1 MGTGCFPFHIK
12 CLVKRAK
19 LQGPLRIDLT
29 CVLLHQGD
37 TIGWCLTC
45 AYKTS
50 KWSWAR
56 RTRLRLPALR
66 AKEGTYF
73 LWTRGGLTVRESW
86 SDHLKCRLRGFPG
99 GPGTYRVPVRWAAV
113 RRVTGWQEHITK
125 SWEMDSN
132 ESSGVGGLGEVSRG
146 LTRERELRPPNK
158 LQDQDSSHY
167 RTSQNFSCPCPFY
180 LTPKNPDQ
188 VRNHSSQSKTMGGT
202 VREQSREWGG
212 ISNPSRHCACKGSE
226 LEKFYL
232 KTRF

>member
-12 CLVKRAK
+12 GLVKRAK
-19 LQGPLRIDLT
+19 LQGPLRIDLI

-56 RTRLRLPALR
+56 CTRLRLPALR

-86 SDHLKCRLRGFPG
+86 SDHLKCSLRGFPG

-113 RRVTGWQEHITK
+113 RRVTGWQEHMTK
-125 SWEMDSN
+125 SWEMHSN
-132 ESSGVGGLGEVSRG
+132 ESSGVGVGTWVEAWNRLVSNPHQIKK
-146 LTRERELRPPNK
+146 ELRYQELYK
-158 LQDQDSSHY
+158 E
-167 RTSQNFSCPCPFY
+167 PF
-180 LTPKNPDQ
+180 PIPDM
-188 VRNHSSQSKTMGGT
+188 TFMF
-202 VREQSREWGG
+202 
-212 ISNPSRHCACKGSE
+212 P
-226 LEKFYL
+226 
-232 KTRF
+232 